1 MKKAKVNV
9 CAKVNFTLDVGEN
22 QSGYHKIQ
30 SLVSSIDLC
39 DEITVTK
46 RQDRRI
52 TLKNVGIDPNCN
64 VVDNNAYKT
73 AKLFKEKYN
82 TLGVDIVINKK
93 IPVASG
99 LGGSSADVAGVL
111 KAMDLIFT
119 GEHDLV
125 SIANEI
131 GSDCAYMLEGG
142 WAVISGRGEQIQKIN
157 TNSKFYLILMTADGR
172 ISSREAYNEFDKQ
185 NIKTLSVTPKAV
197 ESLETDKKGEFIK
210 NIRNDLYL
218 ASSAKVPEIK
228 QNLELLSSV
237 APSLMSGSG
246 SSVFAVF
253 LDKNARDV
261 AYKVLRK
268 KYKDKII
275 KTQTV

>member
-1 MKKAKVNV
+1 MKKAKVKV

-22 QSGYHKIQ
+22 QNGYHKIQ

-52 TLKNVGIDPNCN
+52 TLKNVGIDPECN

-93 IPVASG
+93 IPIASG

-111 KAMDLIFT
+111 KAMDLIFD
-119 GEHDLV
+119 GEHNLTE
-125 SIANEI
+125 IANLV

-142 WAVISGRGEQIQKIN
+142 WAVISGRGEQIKKVN
-157 TNSKFYLILMTADGR
+157 TCSKFYLIIMTAEGR
-172 ISSREAYNEFDKQ
+172 ISSREAYNEFDRQK
-185 NIKTLSVTPKAV
+185 IKLDGTTLNAV
-197 ESLETDKKGEFIK
+197 QSLETDKKGEFIK
-210 NIRNDLYL
+210 FIRNDLFP
-218 ASSAKVPEIK
+218 ASSVKVPEIK
-228 QNLELLSSV
+228 QNLEILSSI
-237 APSLMSGSG
+237 APSVMSGSG
-246 SSVFAVF
+246 SAVYAVF
-253 LDKNARDV
+253 LDKNARDT
-261 AYKVLRK
+261 AYKALRK
-268 KYKDKII
+268 KYKEKII